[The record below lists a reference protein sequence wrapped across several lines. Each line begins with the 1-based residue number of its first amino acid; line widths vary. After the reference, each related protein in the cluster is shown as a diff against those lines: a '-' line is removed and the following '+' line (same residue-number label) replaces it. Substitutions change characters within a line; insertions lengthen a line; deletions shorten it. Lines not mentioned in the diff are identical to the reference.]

1 MYRMVLVGTESTT
14 RCTML
19 CGYNVTLYIYTIA
32 PSNVKRTIRKLMLV
46 NRQRLI
52 SLEISK
58 VSICNAIRWMK
69 YVFMKLRWDITLNHF
84 GWYAKFNS
92 IKLKWF
98 IGNFY
103 LLPWFILSGIYALK
117 WINRIK
123 REYDHQVKQ
132 SRCLLQIIR
141 AQKII

>member
-14 RCTML
+14 RCTTL

-58 VSICNAIRWMK
+58 VSIRNVVR
-69 YVFMKLRWDITLNHF
+69 
-84 GWYAKFNS
+84 
-92 IKLKWF
+92 
-98 IGNFY
+98 
-103 LLPWFILSGIYALK
+103 
-117 WINRIK
+117 
-123 REYDHQVKQ
+123 
-132 SRCLLQIIR
+132 
-141 AQKII
+141 